1 MSEDLAFRIQLGVI
15 LPKMKETIAAD
26 LRNIIEELVA
36 ILQAGTRTGE
46 ELEIEPVKQIVM
58 KDLEILLDDVIL
70 PEVEKKLKPA
80 EEEVAEEEAAEEEEA
95 EAEAEEEE
103 A

>member
-26 LRNIIEELVA
+26 LSKIIEELVG
-36 ILQAGTRTGE
+36 ILQAGTRAGE

-58 KDLEILLDDVIL
+58 QDLEILLDDVIL

-80 EEEVAEEEAAEEEEA
+80 EEEVEEEEAAEEEE
-95 EAEAEEEE
+95 EATEEEE
-103 A
+103 ADE